1 MEYRR
6 CTGAVDI
13 AVVRKD
19 LQAPGFVRQE
29 RQHTGFN
36 GGKVRN
42 DEFVSFLRHECR
54 AYEFREDFRHGVAET
69 FFYIE
74 AVCLLSAFTGGLQHE

>member
-13 AVVRKD
+13 PIIHKD
-19 LQAPGFVRQE
+19 FQAPGSICQE
-29 RQHTGFN
+29 RQHVGFN
-36 GGKVRN
+36 DGKIRH
-42 DEFVSFLRHECR
+42 DELVSFLRHECR